1 MTLTERILA
10 MLPLTWLDGVA
21 LALLVI
27 VWIAYQW
34 YADYG
39 GAARPRL
46 GREMDRFVHGWIERM
61 VERDNRMVDVN
72 VLRNLM
78 RSSQFFASTTMLILG
93 ALVALMGYAEQAATV
108 VAELPFGQQV
118 SQRLWELKIL
128 VLLMIFVYSF
138 FKFSWSLRQFGFS
151 SILVG
156 AAHKPPPR
164 ASEYAADIDRMAVI
178 LSFANRNFN
187 QGLRA
192 YYFGV
197 AALSWFLHPAL
208 MMAVTAAVLYVLH
221 QREFRSR
228 TLEVLLR
235 RDEPAARP
243 ASATRVM
250 KDG

>member
-1 MTLTERILA
+1 MTFAERILT
-10 MLPLTWLDGVA
+10 LLSFTWLDAVA
-21 LALLVI
+21 LTLFIAL
-27 VWIAYQW
+27 WAGYQW

-39 GAARPRL
+39 RATRPRL
-46 GREMDRFVHGWIERM
+46 GGEMDRFVRGWMEQM
-61 VERDNRMVDVN
+61 VGRDNRMVDVN

-93 ALVALMGYAEQAATV
+93 ALVALMGYAEKAATV

-118 SQRLWELKIL
+118 SLRLWELKIV
-128 VLLMIFVYSF
+128 VLLLIFVYAF

-156 AAHKPPPR
+156 AARKPPR
-164 ASEYAADIDRMAVI
+164 DASEHAVDIDRIAVI

-187 QGLRA
+187 QGLRG

-197 AALSWFLHPAL
+197 AALSWFLHPGV
-208 MMAVTAAVLYVLH
+208 MIAVTLAVVYVLH

-235 RDEPAARP
+235 
-243 ASATRVM
+243 S
-250 KDG
+250 

>member
-1 MTLTERILA
+1 MTLLERILV
-10 MLPLTWLDGVA
+10 MLPLTWMDVVA
-21 LALLVI
+21 LVLLVAA
-27 VWIAYQW
+27 WAAYQW

-39 GAARPRL
+39 RPARPRL
-46 GREMDRFVHGWIERM
+46 GREMDRFVREWIERM

-93 ALVALMGYAEQAATV
+93 ALVALMGYAERAASV

-118 SQRLWELKIL
+118 SIRLWELKIL
-128 VLLMIFVYSF
+128 VLLLIFVYAF

-156 AAHKPPPR
+156 AARKPPGD
-164 ASEYAADIDRMAVI
+164 ASYAADIDRIAVM

-208 MMAVTAAVLYVLH
+208 MIAVTLGVLYVLH

-228 TLEVLLR
+228 TLEVLV
-235 RDEPAARP
+235 RD
-243 ASATRVM
+243 
-250 KDG
+250 

>member
-1 MTLTERILA
+1 MMLIDRILA
-10 MLPLTWLDGVA
+10 LLPFTWLDAVA
-21 LALLVI
+21 LALFVSL
-27 VWIAYQW
+27 WAGYQW

-39 GAARPRL
+39 GSARPRL
-46 GREMDRFVHGWIERM
+46 GGEMERFARGWIERM

-93 ALVALMGYAEQAATV
+93 ALVALMGYAEKAATV

-118 SQRLWELKIL
+118 SQRLWELKIV
-128 VLLMIFVYSF
+128 VLLLIFVYGF

-156 AAHKPPPR
+156 AAHKPPAD
-164 ASEYAADIDRMAVI
+164 ASEYVADIDRIALI

-197 AALSWFLHPAL
+197 AALSWFLHPGV
-208 MMAVTAAVLYVLH
+208 MIAVTLGVIYVLH

-235 RDEPAARP
+235 
-243 ASATRVM
+243 S
-250 KDG
+250 